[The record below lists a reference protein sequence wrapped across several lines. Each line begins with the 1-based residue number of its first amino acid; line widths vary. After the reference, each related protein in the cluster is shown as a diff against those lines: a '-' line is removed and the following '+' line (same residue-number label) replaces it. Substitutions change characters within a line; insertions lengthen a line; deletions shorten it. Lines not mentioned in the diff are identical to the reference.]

1 MPQSTPPFALDN
13 STTYPNMVE
22 PFASPLAPRALVFTT
37 PPNTPNDPHPF
48 LSSLNDAPPRPTNQS
63 PHSLKQNLPQPSQ
76 NEAPVEPTIPS
87 LNPNSHQVNTQPN
100 PFVERE
106 IIQQEIHNLQAYHHN
121 IQVAI
126 NNAQH
131 VQDSLIPPTS
141 ITHIQ
146 IPPPFYPISTSI
158 QTPPYGPSFSPPNV
172 FGPLDQSLGL
182 NEPPQPLITQAI
194 PLPHCQKTEHIIN
207 NFQTETKFMLNHILD
222 RLNHISNR
230 LRRDDH

>member
-1 MPQSTPPFALDN
+1 MASSTCSSTQNPPKKAPKEVTYIDLTSNEASPQQHYATINTTLALIIPPPM
-13 STTYPNMVE
+13 PNMVE

-48 LSSLNDAPPRPTNQS
+48 LSSLNDAPPRPTNPS
-63 PHSLKQNLPQPSQ
+63 PHSLTQNLPQPSQ

-100 PFVERE
+100 PSVERE
-106 IIQQEIHNLQAYHHN
+106 IIQQEIHNLQAYHQN
-121 IQVAI
+121 IQEAI

-158 QTPPYGPSFSPPNV
+158 QTPPYGPSFPPPNV
-172 FGPLDQSLGL
+172 FRPLDQSL
-182 NEPPQPLITQAI
+182 
-194 PLPHCQKTEHIIN
+194 
-207 NFQTETKFMLNHILD
+207 
-222 RLNHISNR
+222 
-230 LRRDDH
+230 